1 MLVGMAP
8 ASQRRHTV
16 LFTLLYASEGA
27 PIGFIWWALPTV
39 LRAADVPIERITA
52 LTAVLVLPWTFKF
65 LWAPLVDRLRSRRWG
80 FRAWIAS
87 AQLAMAGCLVPLIW
101 IDPVEHFAV
110 WQALLLAH
118 AVAAATQ
125 DVAIDAFA
133 IQVVPETGRGL
144 LNGSMQA
151 GMLVGR
157 SVFGGGSLIV
167 LGLFGRE
174 WILAALVVWILVA
187 LGALGALRLAEPAA
201 RGGAGAPRLGAALR
215 AMLRRRTTWWG
226 LAFALVGAAGFEAAG
241 QLAGP
246 YLVDRGE
253 TTSAIGLFFGAVVVA
268 ATITG
273 GLVGG
278 RISDRWG
285 RLRSCAVFL
294 LGFVAVIAALGVID
308 FGGAASPLV
317 RYLLLGAM
325 YLFVGL
331 FTAASYA
338 LFMDLTDPAIGGTQF
353 STYMSATNA
362 CESWSAWVGGRVA
375 GASGYPAAFLVMS
388 AASLVG
394 LPVLARLR
402 RLAASRRRA
411 SASTSP
417 SRGGR

>member
-1 MLVGMAP
+1 
-8 ASQRRHTV
+8 
-16 LFTLLYASEGA
+16 
-27 PIGFIWWALPTV
+27 
-39 LRAADVPIERITA
+39 
-52 LTAVLVLPWTFKF
+52 
-65 LWAPLVDRLRSRRWG
+65 
-80 FRAWIAS
+80 
-87 AQLAMAGCLVPLIW
+87 
-101 IDPVEHFAV
+101 VEHFAL

-157 SVFGGGSLIV
+157 SVFGGGSLLV

-174 WILAALVVWILVA
+174 WILAALVVWILAALAA
-187 LGALGALRLAEPAA
+187 LGGLRLAEPAA
-201 RGGAGAPRLGAALR
+201 RGGDGAPRLGAALR

-268 ATITG
+268 ATMTG

-278 RISDRWG
+278 RISDKWG

-294 LGFVAVIAALGVID
+294 LGFVAIIAALGVMD
-308 FGGAASPLV
+308 FGGAASPLA

-375 GASGYPAAFLVMS
+375 GASGYPVAFLVMS
-388 AASLVG
+388 AASLAG

-411 SASTSP
+411 GASLSP
-417 SRGGR
+417 SRGDR